1 MILENRHTLQK
12 IEIIFGEAEDSLG
25 HLVHFNFI
33 FKLSYLNTAVLGTL
47 IQKPCCSM
55 SEINDFNKHPSMIIH
70 LRGYRAHE
78 APQFIAGSM
87 SQILFLIFFSN
98 FSRFCKASSS

>member
-33 FKLSYLNTAVLGTL
+33 FKLSYLNLFIGINFVNQTRTIQTL
-47 IQKPCCSM
+47 
-55 SEINDFNKHPSMIIH
+55 
-70 LRGYRAHE
+70 
-78 APQFIAGSM
+78 
-87 SQILFLIFFSN
+87 
-98 FSRFCKASSS
+98 